1 MEDKGSLALGCP
13 EVIGSGMMLA
23 EMEQIDDP
31 RASERR
37 RHRRHAIRAV
47 GTVNYGHMLVPCILL
62 NVSRGGA
69 QIRLIDNEDPLPRV
83 PILLEV
89 RTIGLLRATVVWQKG
104 AFAGLKFAAEI
115 AQEPAAQAA
124 A

>member
-1 MEDKGSLALGCP
+1 MEDGGPQALGCI
-13 EVIGSGMMLA
+13 EFTESGIMLA

-47 GTVNYGHMLVPCILL
+47 GTVNYGHMLIPCILL

-69 QIRLIDNEDPLPRV
+69 QIRLIDNEDPLPRH
-83 PILLEV
+83 PLMLEV
-89 RTIGLLRATVVWQKG
+89 RSMGLLRATVVWQKG

-115 AQEPAAQAA
+115 AQEPTAQAA

>member
-1 MEDKGSLALGCP
+1 
-13 EVIGSGMMLA
+13 
-23 EMEQIDDP
+23 MEQIDDP

-47 GTVNYGHMLVPCILL
+47 GTVNYGRRLIPCIVT

-69 QIRLIDNEDPLPRV
+69 QIRLIDNDDPLPREPV
-83 PILLEV
+83 MLEV
-89 RTIGLLRATVVWQKG
+89 RSMGLLRASVVWQKG
-104 AFAGLKFAAEI
+104 AFAGLKFAAEM
-115 AQEPAAQAA
+115 AQEPPVQAA

>member
-1 MEDKGSLALGCP
+1 
-13 EVIGSGMMLA
+13 MLA

-47 GTVNYGHMLVPCILL
+47 GTVNYGNMLIPCILL

-69 QIRLIDNEDPLPRV
+69 QIRLIDNEDKLPREPV
-83 PILLEV
+83 MLEV
-89 RTIGLLRATVVWQKG
+89 RSLGLLRASVVWQKG
-104 AFAGLKFAAEI
+104 AFAGLKFAAVI
-115 AQEPAAQAA
+115 AQEPTAQVAA
-124 A
+124 

>member
-1 MEDKGSLALGCP
+1 
-13 EVIGSGMMLA
+13 
-23 EMEQIDDP
+23 MEQIDDP

-47 GTVNYGHMLVPCILL
+47 GTVNYGCMLIPCIVT

-69 QIRLIDNEDPLPRV
+69 QIRLIDNDDPLPREPV
-83 PILLEV
+83 TLEV
-89 RTIGLLRATVVWQKG
+89 RSMGLLRASVVWQKG
-104 AFAGLKFAAEI
+104 AFAGLKFAAEM
-115 AQEPAAQAA
+115 AQEPPVQAA